1 MNARGRQSLQTPP
14 GELVAPPLRNC
25 YKGTMAERPMHLQTN
40 YSFSLNPRRERT
52 SSEDAGET
60 RRVETVVVALI
71 PEYHQVKVR
80 DGDGHLYALTRKT
93 QGVDLVKLSV
103 SNRFCSAVMGST
115 KLMRN
120 CEPESA
126 KRS

>member
-1 MNARGRQSLQTPP
+1 MECIQPPP

-40 YSFSLNPRRERT
+40 YSFSLNSRRERT

-71 PEYHQVKVR
+71 PQYHQVKVR

-93 QGVDLVKLSV
+93 QGVDLAALHEGQRVVCTVTRKLPRV
-103 SNRFCSAVMGST
+103 LTAAAV
-115 KLMRN
+115 
-120 CEPESA
+120 A
-126 KRS
+126 